1 MRLKG
6 GGGRDDRKGGPLLQ
20 QEPKTQQLEEIAYA
34 RRIIGIVTQNRV
46 PVANSSTPPPPPSV
60 NPLRSLFFWEW
71 NSRFIVNWPNVACRE
86 SSCVDLMGFNDVTF
100 T

>member
-46 PVANSSTPPPPPSV
+46 PVANSSPPPPHPPAST
-60 NPLRSLFFWEW
+60 PFGRFFFG
-71 NSRFIVNWPNVACRE
+71 RGIHD
-86 SSCVDLMGFNDVTF
+86 SSSIGRTWRVVHHHASI
-100 T
+100 

>member
-1 MRLKG
+1 MRLK
-6 GGGRDDRKGGPLLQ
+6 GGRDDRKGGPLLQ

-46 PVANSSTPPPPPSV
+46 PVANSSPPQRQPPSV
-60 NPLRSLFFWEW
+60 AFFWEG
-71 NSRFIVNWPNVACRE
+71 NSRFIVNWPNVACRA

>member
-1 MRLKG
+1 M
-6 GGGRDDRKGGPLLQ
+6 Q

-46 PVANSSTPPPPPSV
+46 PVANSSPPPASTPFG
-60 NPLRSLFFWEW
+60 RFFWEG
-71 NSRFIVNWPNVACRE
+71 NSRFIVNWPNVACRA